1 MNVVL
6 RQHKVLGV
14 VFLALVVL
22 AVYMTNAIFTKKFS
36 DYDEVTLKT
45 SKIGLQLPA
54 RADVKIRG
62 VIVGEVLERS
72 TTGDGAEL
80 TLGIFPDKT
89 EMIPADVTGSIV
101 PKTLFGEK
109 YVSLVPA
116 SEGSTGSSESI
127 QAGATIDRTQVA
139 TEVEEVLSDLYP
151 LLRTVQPAKLN
162 MTLNAIATALEGR
175 GDQLGDNLETVDS
188 YLKRLNP
195 QIPALVEDL
204 RLTAQFSDIYADVL
218 PEVGTIL
225 QNTVTTTGTLE
236 DREAQLNALFTN
248 VTNFSDSARTFL
260 GDNETNL
267 IRLGEVSRA
276 QLRVLARYATGF
288 PCLLK
293 GIVTAG
299 DLQAEAF
306 RGFTLNIVLET
317 LPNQPR
323 PYGPQDVPR
332 LGEDRGGACVN
343 LPNPPG
349 SQANPARRQPDFD
362 DGVDEPTG
370 KGTQRSATGYTGLD
384 TSLFGM
390 PGYAGSTAEADLL
403 RDLLAP
409 GLGTTAGDVPDLGV
423 LLVGP
428 MVRGATVS
436 LGEPAGGTS

>member
-1 MNVVL
+1 VNLIL
-6 RQHKVLGV
+6 RQHKALGV

-22 AVYMTNAIFTKKFS
+22 AGYLTYAVFAKKFS

-45 SKIGLQLPA
+45 SKIGLQLPV

-62 VIVGEVLERS
+62 VIVGEVLETRS
-72 TTGDGAEL
+72 NGDGAEVV
-80 TLGIFPDKT
+80 LGLYQDDT
-89 EMIPADVTGSIV
+89 ASIPADVTGSIV

-109 YVSLVPA
+109 YVSLIPA
-116 SEGSTGSSESI
+116 GGTAEAI
-127 QAGATIDRTQVA
+127 QAGATIERTQVA

-151 LLRTVQPAKLN
+151 LLRTVQPGDLN

-175 GDQLGDNLETVDS
+175 GDQLGENLETVDS

-195 QIPALVEDL
+195 QLPALIEDL
-204 RLTAQFSDIYADVL
+204 RLTAQVSDIYADVL

-225 QNTVTTTGTLE
+225 QNTVTSTGTLE
-236 DREAQLNALFTN
+236 DNEAQLNALFTN
-248 VTNFSDSARTFL
+248 VSNFSDSARTFL
-260 GDNETNL
+260 DDNEANM

-276 QLRVLARYATGF
+276 QLRVLSRYSTEF

-299 DLQAEAF
+299 EYQAEAF
-306 RGFTLNIVLET
+306 RGFTLHIVLET

-323 PYGPQDVPR
+323 PYGPQDKPE
-332 LGEDRGGACVN
+332 LGEDRGPSCIN

-349 SQANPARRQPDFD
+349 SQSNPVRRQPDFK

-370 KGTQRSATGYTGLD
+370 KGTSRAGTAYTGLD

-390 PGYAGSTAEADLL
+390 PGYAGSAAEAALL

-409 GLGTTAGDVPDLGV
+409 GLGVTSAEVPDLGA

-428 MVRGATVS
+428 MARGATVS
-436 LGEPAGGTS
+436 LGAPTATGATS

>member
-1 MNVVL
+1 MS
-6 RQHKVLGV
+6 
-14 VFLALVVL
+14 FLARQTKVFGILFLGIVVL
-22 AVYMTNAIFTKKFS
+22 AVYMTYATFTKKFAE
-36 DYDEVTLKT
+36 YDEVTLQT
-45 SKIGLQLPA
+45 SKIGLQMPE

-62 VIVGEVLERS
+62 VIVGEVLDRR

-80 TLGIFPDKT
+80 VLGIFPEHTDS
-89 EMIPADVTGSIV
+89 IPADVTGSIV

-109 YVSLVPA
+109 YVSLIPV
-116 SEGSTGSSESI
+116 SGGSSESI
-127 QAGATIDRTQVA
+127 QAGATIERTQVA

-151 LLRTVQPAKLN
+151 LLRAVQPAELN

-175 GDQLGDNLETVDS
+175 GDQIGENLETVDS

-204 RLTAQFSDIYADVL
+204 RLTAQVSDIYADVL

-225 QNTVTTTGTLE
+225 ANTVTSTTTLE
-236 DREAQLNALFTN
+236 DREAQLHALFTN
-248 VTNFSDSARTFL
+248 VSNFSDSARTFL
-260 GDNETNL
+260 DDNEANM

-276 QLRVLARYATGF
+276 QLRVLSRYSTEF

-293 GIVTAG
+293 GIVKAAEF
-299 DLQAEAF
+299 QAEAF
-306 RGFTLNIVLET
+306 RGFTLHIVLET

-323 PYGPQDVPR
+323 PYGPQDKPE
-332 LGEDRGGACVN
+332 LGEDRGPSCIN

-349 SQANPARRQPDFD
+349 SQSNPVRRQPDFK

-370 KGTQRSATGYTGLD
+370 KGTQRAGTGYAGLD
-384 TSLFGM
+384 TSIFGI
-390 PGYAGSTAEADLL
+390 PGYAGSTVETDLL

-409 GLGTTAGDVPDLGV
+409 GLGVLAADVPDLGA

-428 MVRGATVS
+428 LARGATVS
-436 LGEPAGGTS
+436 LGEPTGGAS

>member
-1 MNVVL
+1 MS
-6 RQHKVLGV
+6 
-14 VFLALVVL
+14 FLARQKKAFGVLFLAMVVL
-22 AVYMTNAIFTKKFS
+22 AVYLTYATFTKKFAE
-36 DYDEVTLKT
+36 YDEVTLET

-62 VIVGEVLERS
+62 VIVGEVLERE
-72 TTGDGAEL
+72 TNGDGAEL
-80 TLGIFPDKT
+80 TLGIFPDQT
-89 EMIPADVTGSIV
+89 DTIPADVTGSIV

-109 YVSLVPA
+109 YVALIPSKNGTTEPI
-116 SEGSTGSSESI
+116 E
-127 QAGATIDRTQVA
+127 AGATIERTQVA

-151 LLRTVQPAKLN
+151 LLRAVQPAELN

-175 GDQLGDNLETVDS
+175 GDQLGENLETVDS

-204 RLTAQFSDIYADVL
+204 RLTAKVSDIYAEVL

-236 DREAQLNALFTN
+236 DRAVELNALFTN
-248 VTNFSDSARTFL
+248 VSNFSVSARTFL
-260 GDNETNL
+260 DDNETNQ

-276 QLRVLARYATGF
+276 QLRVLARYSTEF

-299 DLQAEAF
+299 ELQAEAF
-306 RGFTLNIVLET
+306 RGFTLHIVLET

-323 PYGPQDVPR
+323 AYGPQDKPE
-332 LGEDRGGACVN
+332 LGEDRGPSCIN

-349 SQANPARRQPDFD
+349 SQANPVRRQPDFK

-370 KGTQRSATGYTGLD
+370 KGTSRAATGYEGLD
-384 TSLFGM
+384 TSLFGI

-409 GLGTTAGDVPDLGV
+409 GLGVTAADVPDLGL

-428 MVRGATVS
+428 LARGATVS
-436 LGEPAGGTS
+436 LGEPTGAAS

>member
-1 MNVVL
+1 MTFLL
-6 RQHKVLGV
+6 RQHKALGV

-22 AVYMTNAIFTKKFS
+22 SGYLTYAVFAKKFS

-45 SKIGLQLPA
+45 SKIGLQLPL

-62 VIVGEVLERS
+62 VIVGEVLETR
-72 TTGDGAEL
+72 TDADGAEVV
-80 TLGIFPDKT
+80 LGLFQDHT
-89 EMIPADVTGSIV
+89 DSVPADVTGSIV

-109 YVSLVPA
+109 YVSLIPA
-116 SEGSTGSSESI
+116 SDSDEPI
-127 QAGATIDRTQVA
+127 QAGATIERTQVA

-151 LLRTVQPAKLN
+151 LLRAVQPAELN

-195 QIPALVEDL
+195 QLPALIEDL
-204 RLTAQFSDIYADVL
+204 RLTAQVSDIYADVL

-225 QNTVTTTGTLE
+225 QNTVTSTGTLE
-236 DREAQLNALFTN
+236 DREAQLTALFTN
-248 VTNFSDSARTFL
+248 VSNFSDSARTFL
-260 GDNETNL
+260 GDNEANL
-267 IRLGEVSRA
+267 IRLGEVSRD
-276 QLRVLARYATGF
+276 QLQVLSRYSTEF

-299 DLQAEAF
+299 ERQAEAF
-306 RGFTLNIVLET
+306 RGFTLHIVLET

-323 PYGPQDVPR
+323 PYGPQDKPE
-332 LGEDRGGACVN
+332 LGEDRGPSCVN

-349 SQANPARRQPDFD
+349 SQSNPVRRQPDFK

-370 KGTQRSATGYTGLD
+370 KGTQRVGTGYAELD
-384 TSLFGM
+384 TSIFGM
-390 PGYAGSTAEADLL
+390 PRYAGSTAESSLL

-409 GLGTTAGDVPDLGV
+409 GLGIAADQVPDLGA
-423 LLVGP
+423 LLVAP
-428 MVRGATVS
+428 LARGATVS
-436 LGEPAGGTS
+436 LGAPTVGGDGE

>member
-1 MNVVL
+1 MTFLL
-6 RQHKVLGV
+6 RQHKALGV

-22 AVYMTNAIFTKKFS
+22 AGYLTYAVFAKKFS
-36 DYDEVTLKT
+36 DYDEVTLRT
-45 SKIGLQLPA
+45 SKIGLQLPD

-62 VIVGEVLERS
+62 VIVGEVLDRR
-72 TTGDGAEL
+72 TDGDGAEL
-80 TLGIFPDKT
+80 VLGIFPSSRDS
-89 EMIPADVTGSIV
+89 IPADVTGSIV

-109 YVSLVPA
+109 YVSLIPA
-116 SEGSTGSSESI
+116 ADGSSEPI
-127 QAGATIDRTQVA
+127 QVGATIERTQIA

-151 LLRTVQPAKLN
+151 LLRAVQPAELN

-175 GDQLGDNLETVDS
+175 GDQIGENLETVDS

-204 RLTAQFSDIYADVL
+204 RLTAQVSDIYADVL

-225 QNTVTTTGTLE
+225 QNTVTSTGTLE
-236 DREAQLNALFTN
+236 DREAQLSALFTN
-248 VTNFSDSARTFL
+248 VSSFSDSARTFL
-260 GDNETNL
+260 DDNEANM

-276 QLRVLARYATGF
+276 QLRVLSRYSTEF

-299 DLQAEAF
+299 EFQAEAF
-306 RGFTLNIVLET
+306 RGFTLHIVLET

-323 PYGPQDVPR
+323 PYGPQDKPE
-332 LGEDRGGACVN
+332 LGEDRGPSCIN

-349 SQANPARRQPDFD
+349 SQTNPVRRQPDFK

-370 KGTQRSATGYTGLD
+370 KGTQRAGTGYTALD
-384 TSLFGM
+384 TSIFGI
-390 PGYAGSTAEADLL
+390 PGYAGSTAETDLL

-409 GLGTTAGDVPDLGV
+409 GLGVGADAVPDLGA

-428 MVRGATVS
+428 LARGATVS
-436 LGEPAGGTS
+436 LGAPTATGGNQS

>member
-1 MNVVL
+1 MSFL
-6 RQHKVLGV
+6 ARQNKAFGV
-14 VFLALVVL
+14 VFLAMVVL
-22 AVYMTNAIFTKKFS
+22 AVYLTHAAFTKKFTE
-36 DYDEVTLKT
+36 YDEVKLET

-62 VIVGEVLERS
+62 VIVGEVLDME
-72 TTGDGAEL
+72 THGDGAVV
-80 TLGIFPDKT
+80 TLGLFPEQT
-89 EMIPADVTGSIV
+89 GTIPADVTGSIV

-109 YVSLVPA
+109 YVSLIP
-116 SEGSTGSSESI
+116 TSESSDPI
-127 QAGATIDRTQVA
+127 QPGDTIERTEVA
-139 TEVEEVLSDLYP
+139 TEVEQVLSDLYP
-151 LLRTVQPAKLN
+151 LLTAVQPAKIN

-175 GDQLGDNLETVDS
+175 GDQLGENLETVDS

-218 PEVGTIL
+218 PEIGTIL
-225 QNTVTTTGTLE
+225 ENTVTSTGTLE
-236 DREAQLNALFTN
+236 DREAQLTALFTN
-248 VTNFSDSARTFL
+248 VSNFSDSAQSFL
-260 GDNETNL
+260 DDNETNL
-267 IRLGEVSRA
+267 IRLGEVSRD
-276 QLRVLARYATGF
+276 QLQVFARYSTGF
-288 PCLLK
+288 SCLLK

-299 DLQAEAF
+299 EFQAEAF
-306 RGFTLNIVLET
+306 RGFTLHIVLET

-323 PYGPQDVPR
+323 KYTPADQPR

-349 SQANPARRQPDFD
+349 SQANPARRQPNFN

-370 KGTQRSATGYTGLD
+370 KGTSRAATAYTALD
-384 TSLFGM
+384 TSIFGT
-390 PGYAGSTAEADLL
+390 PGYAGSTIEADLL

-409 GLGTTAGDVPDLGV
+409 GLGVTAADVPDLGL

-436 LGEPAGGTS
+436 LGEPTGGTS

>member
-1 MNVVL
+1 MNYLL
-6 RQHKVLGV
+6 RQHKALGV

-22 AVYMTNAIFTKKFS
+22 AGYLTYAVFAKKFS
-36 DYDEVTLKT
+36 EYDEVTLKT
-45 SKIGLQLPA
+45 SKIGLQLPV

-62 VIVGEVLERS
+62 VIVGEVLE
-72 TTGDGAEL
+72 TKADADGAEVV
-80 TLGIFPDKT
+80 LGLYRVHTDSV
-89 EMIPADVTGSIV
+89 PADVTGSIV

-109 YVSLVPA
+109 YVALLPA
-116 SEGSTGSSESI
+116 GGSTDPI
-127 QAGATIDRTQVA
+127 RAGDTIERTQVA

-151 LLRTVQPAKLN
+151 LLRAVQPAEIN

-175 GDQLGDNLETVDS
+175 GDQLGENLETVDS

-204 RLTAQFSDIYADVL
+204 RLTAEVSNIYADVL

-225 QNTVTTTGTLE
+225 ANTVTSTTTLE
-236 DREAQLNALFTN
+236 DREVELEALFTN
-248 VTNFSDSARTFL
+248 VSNFSGSARTFL
-260 GDNETNL
+260 DDNEDNM

-276 QLRVLARYATGF
+276 QLRVLARYSTEF

-299 DLQAEAF
+299 EYQAEAF
-306 RGFTLNIVLET
+306 RGFTLHIILET

-323 PYGPQDVPR
+323 PYGPRDKPE
-332 LGEDRGGACVN
+332 LGEDRGPSCIN

-349 SQANPARRQPDFD
+349 SQSNPVRRQPDFK

-370 KGTQRSATGYTGLD
+370 KGTQRAGTGYAALD
-384 TSLFGM
+384 TSIFGL
-390 PGYAGSTAEADLL
+390 PGYAGSTAERDLL
-403 RDLLAP
+403 RELLAP
-409 GLGTTAGDVPDLGV
+409 GLGTTASDVPDLGA

-428 MVRGATVS
+428 MARGATVS
-436 LGEPAGGTS
+436 LGDPAGGDLP